1 MMKMEENKNLRHS
14 KSMGKLTNKQSLKK
28 TSNSHNDE
36 NKKKEFEEM
45 HNNGK

>member
-36 NKKKEFEEM
+36 NKKKEIEEM
-45 HNNGK
+45 HKNGK